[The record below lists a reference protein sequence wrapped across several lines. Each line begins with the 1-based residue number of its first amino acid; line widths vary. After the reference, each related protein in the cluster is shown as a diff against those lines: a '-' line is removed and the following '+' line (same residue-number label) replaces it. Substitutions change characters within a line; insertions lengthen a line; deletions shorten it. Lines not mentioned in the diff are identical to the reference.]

1 MDKKKSPAWAYDVR
15 VSARNVAD
23 GSISPK
29 DLESHMA
36 NLPDV
41 ANKAEPFDTTLNGER
56 DIDDE
61 DDSDEG

>member
-23 GSISPK
+23 GSISQK
-29 DLESHMA
+29 DYENHLTT
-36 NLPDV
+36 LPDV
-41 ANKAEPFDTTLNGER
+41 ASKAEPFDTTLAGDR

-61 DDSDEG
+61 DDADEG

>member
-23 GSISPK
+23 GSISQK
-29 DLESHMA
+29 DLDAHLA
-36 NLPDV
+36 ALPDV
-41 ANKAEPFDTTLNGER
+41 ATKAEPFDTTLGGER